1 MIAQII
7 LQGFFAFLISPFVYF
22 LLYGA
27 FTKLEYFY
35 VPISQPCPSKKT
47 KLFPIKLVFL
57 RVGGLDIK
65 IQFCASF
72 SKK

>member
-1 MIAQII
+1 MEC
-7 LQGFFAFLISPFVYF
+7 LFFVLSFYLPFAYF

-27 FTKLEYFY
+27 FTKLKNFY
-35 VPISQPCPSKKT
+35 VPTSQPCPSKKT
-47 KLFPIKLVFL
+47 KPFPIKLVFL